1 MAARHGFG
9 AQEDEA
15 CFWEYDSTWE
25 EEEEGEG
32 EEEEEEEEDGGGEGE
47 LEAAAEEDPQ
57 DEGEQSALSWA
68 QSCWQA
74 QEPKSNSSPLFQ
86 RSFQFSGRRNWNAAE
101 DLQRYRRQYPDLME
115 SENEEEEEM
124 LNLRFYKNK
133 TRFLPQGLFI
143 ESLLESWWDNYEVLE
158 ENHSYIQ
165 WLFPLRE
172 PGMNWYAKPLTCREI
187 QAFKKSKEVMQRFI
201 RAYQL
206 MLGFYGIVLI
216 NEETGELKRAENW
229 AERFQNLNRFGHNN
243 LRITRILKCLGEMG
257 YEHYQVHLVKFF
269 LTETLVKETLP
280 NVKRSAL
287 DYFLFTVRSKQK
299 RRELVHYAWQH
310 FRPRD
315 SFVWGPHH
323 KLLKYR
329 PRSAKSQ
336 LQQKAEDKQETPGRK
351 CDDSVDHQNQ
361 FPEEEQGAG
370 DAASLGA
377 GDAASLEAGDAAS
390 LEAGDAASL
399 GAGDAASLEAGG
411 AASLEAGGAASLEAG
426 GAASLE
432 AGGAASLE
440 AGDAASLEAG
450 DAASLEAGDAA
461 SLEAGG
467 AASLEAGDAAS
478 LEAGGAAS
486 LEAGHAASLQPEVN
500 DKDEKEKRS
509 ECPLK
514 GGGDEEAKEASFTQQ
529 EEEDLNSEAE
539 EVQSAAENDCTKES
553 KKRKLD
559 ANRVDANN
567 GPLKSPTDIENISHN
582 LGECAIDAEIPSS
595 APLVEA
601 EEDKETLKEDN
612 ASTKDP
618 AAPESTDAAVKRRKV
633 DKRTTRNRPCN
644 LAINLNMGI
653 KSNPSVAN
661 TEAENDGEENAAVE
675 VVSERSS
682 GDANGGAVGSPV
694 DSRLPKSGW
703 TSPVSDG
710 LEASGDRVTARS
722 DERHCNSTF
731 LQGEGE
737 VDGVEQHQKA
747 ENASEKEQAEIT
759 GKKHPP
765 ESLKQ
770 NIASPC
776 PEEDSTEVAT
786 HKRES
791 SECAAEPAEEQVAAS
806 DTSMGST

>member
-15 CFWEYDSTWE
+15 CLWEYDSTWE
-25 EEEEGEG
+25 EEEGDG
-32 EEEEEEEEDGGGEGE
+32 EEEEEEDGGEGE
-47 LEAAAEEDPQ
+47 LEASAEEDPQ
-57 DEGEQSALSWA
+57 DEGEQSALSWV

-74 QEPKSNSSPLFQ
+74 QEPKSNSSPLFR

-101 DLQRYRRQYPDLME
+101 DLQRYRHQYPDLME

-133 TRFLPQGLFI
+133 THFLPQGLFI
-143 ESLLESWWDNYEVLE
+143 ENLLESWWDNYEVLE

-201 RAYQL
+201 RAYRL
-206 MLGFYGIVLI
+206 MLGFYGIVLL

-229 AERFQNLNRFGHNN
+229 AERFQNLNRFSHNN

-287 DYFLFTVRSKQK
+287 DYFLFTIRSKQK

-361 FPEEEQGAG
+361 SPEEEQ
-370 DAASLGA
+370 
-377 GDAASLEAGDAAS
+377 EAGD
-390 LEAGDAASL
+390 
-399 GAGDAASLEAGG
+399 
-411 AASLEAGGAASLEAG
+411 
-426 GAASLE
+426 
-432 AGGAASLE
+432 
-440 AGDAASLEAG
+440 
-450 DAASLEAGDAA
+450 
-461 SLEAGG
+461 
-467 AASLEAGDAAS
+467 
-478 LEAGGAAS
+478 
-486 LEAGHAASLQPEVN
+486 AASLQPEVN
-500 DKDEKEKRS
+500 NKDVKEKIS

-539 EVQSAAENDCTKES
+539 EVQGAAENDCTKES

-559 ANRVDANN
+559 ANRVDAKS

-582 LGECAIDAEIPSS
+582 LGECAIDAEITSS
-595 APLVEA
+595 APLLEA
-601 EEDKETLKEDN
+601 EEDKETLKEED

-661 TEAENDGEENAAVE
+661 AEAENDGEKNAAVD
-675 VVSERSS
+675 VVRERSS
-682 GDANGGAVGSPV
+682 GDANGGAVGPPV
-694 DSRLPKSGW
+694 DSRLHKSGW
-703 TSPVSDG
+703 TSPISDG

-722 DERHCNSTF
+722 DKQHCNSTF
-731 LQGEGE
+731 LQGESE

-747 ENASEKEQAEIT
+747 ENASEKEQAEVT

-770 NIASPC
+770 SIASPC

-786 HKRES
+786 HERES

>member
-15 CFWEYDSTWE
+15 CLWEYDSTWE
-25 EEEEGEG
+25 EEEGDG
-32 EEEEEEEEDGGGEGE
+32 EEEEEEDGGEGE
-47 LEAAAEEDPQ
+47 LEASAEEDPQ
-57 DEGEQSALSWA
+57 DEGEQSALSWV

-74 QEPKSNSSPLFQ
+74 
-86 RSFQFSGRRNWNAAE
+86 QFSGRRNWNAAE
-101 DLQRYRRQYPDLME
+101 DLQRYRHQYPDLME

-133 TRFLPQGLFI
+133 THFLPQGLFI
-143 ESLLESWWDNYEVLE
+143 ENLLESWWDNYEVLE

-201 RAYQL
+201 RAYRL
-206 MLGFYGIVLI
+206 MLGFYGIVLL

-229 AERFQNLNRFGHNN
+229 AERFQNLNRFSHNN

-287 DYFLFTVRSKQK
+287 DYFLFTIRSKQK

-361 FPEEEQGAG
+361 SPEEEQ
-370 DAASLGA
+370 
-377 GDAASLEAGDAAS
+377 EAGD
-390 LEAGDAASL
+390 
-399 GAGDAASLEAGG
+399 
-411 AASLEAGGAASLEAG
+411 
-426 GAASLE
+426 
-432 AGGAASLE
+432 
-440 AGDAASLEAG
+440 
-450 DAASLEAGDAA
+450 
-461 SLEAGG
+461 
-467 AASLEAGDAAS
+467 
-478 LEAGGAAS
+478 
-486 LEAGHAASLQPEVN
+486 AASLQPEVN
-500 DKDEKEKRS
+500 NKDVKEKIS

-539 EVQSAAENDCTKES
+539 EVQGAAENDCTKES

-559 ANRVDANN
+559 ANRVDAKS

-582 LGECAIDAEIPSS
+582 LGECAIDAEITSS
-595 APLVEA
+595 APLLEA
-601 EEDKETLKEDN
+601 EEDKETLKEED

-661 TEAENDGEENAAVE
+661 AEAENDGEKNAAVD
-675 VVSERSS
+675 VVRERSS
-682 GDANGGAVGSPV
+682 GDANGGAVGPPV
-694 DSRLPKSGW
+694 DSRLHKSGW
-703 TSPVSDG
+703 TSPISDG

-722 DERHCNSTF
+722 DKQHCNSTF
-731 LQGEGE
+731 LQGESE

-747 ENASEKEQAEIT
+747 ENASEKEQAEVT

-770 NIASPC
+770 SIASPC

-786 HKRES
+786 HERES

>member
-15 CFWEYDSTWE
+15 CLWEYDSTWE
-25 EEEEGEG
+25 EEEGDG
-32 EEEEEEEEDGGGEGE
+32 EEEEEEDGGEGE
-47 LEAAAEEDPQ
+47 LEASAEEDPQ
-57 DEGEQSALSWA
+57 DEGEQSALSWV

-74 QEPKSNSSPLFQ
+74 QLSWCTLLLKLLMFSFSTEEPKSNSSPLFR

-101 DLQRYRRQYPDLME
+101 DLQRYRHQYPDLME

-133 TRFLPQGLFI
+133 THFLPQGLFI
-143 ESLLESWWDNYEVLE
+143 ENLLESWWDNYEVLE

-201 RAYQL
+201 RAYRL
-206 MLGFYGIVLI
+206 MLGFYGIVLL

-229 AERFQNLNRFGHNN
+229 AERFQNLNRFSHNN

-287 DYFLFTVRSKQK
+287 DYFLFTIRSKQK

-361 FPEEEQGAG
+361 SPEEEQ
-370 DAASLGA
+370 
-377 GDAASLEAGDAAS
+377 EAGD
-390 LEAGDAASL
+390 
-399 GAGDAASLEAGG
+399 
-411 AASLEAGGAASLEAG
+411 
-426 GAASLE
+426 
-432 AGGAASLE
+432 
-440 AGDAASLEAG
+440 
-450 DAASLEAGDAA
+450 
-461 SLEAGG
+461 
-467 AASLEAGDAAS
+467 
-478 LEAGGAAS
+478 
-486 LEAGHAASLQPEVN
+486 AASLQPEVN
-500 DKDEKEKRS
+500 NKDVKEKIS

-539 EVQSAAENDCTKES
+539 EVQGAAENDCTKES

-559 ANRVDANN
+559 ANRVDAKS

-582 LGECAIDAEIPSS
+582 LGECAIDAEITSS
-595 APLVEA
+595 APLLEA
-601 EEDKETLKEDN
+601 EEDKETLKEED

-661 TEAENDGEENAAVE
+661 AEAENDGEKNAAVD
-675 VVSERSS
+675 VVRERSS
-682 GDANGGAVGSPV
+682 GDANGGAVGPPV
-694 DSRLPKSGW
+694 DSRLHKSGW
-703 TSPVSDG
+703 TSPISDG

-722 DERHCNSTF
+722 DKQHCNSTF
-731 LQGEGE
+731 LQGESE

-747 ENASEKEQAEIT
+747 ENASEKEQAEVT

-770 NIASPC
+770 SIASPC

-786 HKRES
+786 HERES

>member
-25 EEEEGEG
+25 EEEGEG
-32 EEEEEEEEDGGGEGE
+32 EEEEEDGGGEGE
-47 LEAAAEEDPQ
+47 LEAAEAAAEEEPQ

-68 QSCWQA
+68 QGCWQA
-74 QEPKSNSSPLFQ
+74 QLSWCALLLKPLLFSFNTEEPKPNSSPLFQ

-101 DLQRYRRQYPDLME
+101 DLQRYRHQYPDLME

-143 ESLLESWWDNYEVLE
+143 ENLLESWWGNYEVLE

-172 PGMNWYAKPLTCREI
+172 PGMNWLAKPLTCREI

-229 AERFQNLNRFGHNN
+229 AERFQNLNRFSHNN

-257 YEHYQVHLVKFF
+257 YEHYQVLLVKFF

-287 DYFLFTVRSKQK
+287 DYFLFTIRSKQK

-329 PRSAKSQ
+329 PSSAKSQ
-336 LQQKAEDKQETPGRK
+336 LHQKAEDKQETPGRK
-351 CDDSVDHQNQ
+351 RHDSVDHRNQ
-361 FPEEEQGAG
+361 SPEEEQ
-370 DAASLGA
+370 
-377 GDAASLEAGDAAS
+377 EAGD
-390 LEAGDAASL
+390 
-399 GAGDAASLEAGG
+399 
-411 AASLEAGGAASLEAG
+411 
-426 GAASLE
+426 
-432 AGGAASLE
+432 
-440 AGDAASLEAG
+440 
-450 DAASLEAGDAA
+450 
-461 SLEAGG
+461 
-467 AASLEAGDAAS
+467 
-478 LEAGGAAS
+478 
-486 LEAGHAASLQPEVN
+486 AASLQPEVN
-500 DKDEKEKRS
+500 DKDVEEKRS

-539 EVQSAAENDCTKES
+539 EVQGAAENDCTKES

-559 ANRVDANN
+559 ANRVDANS

-582 LGECAIDAEIPSS
+582 LGECAIDAEISSS
-595 APLVEA
+595 APLVET

-612 ASTKDP
+612 ASTKDS
-618 AAPESTDAAVKRRKV
+618 AAPGSTDAAVKRRKV
-633 DKRTTRNRPCN
+633 DERTSRNRPFN
-644 LAINLNMGI
+644 LAISLDVGTCASDA
-653 KSNPSVAN
+653 KLNPSVAN
-661 TEAENDGEENAAVE
+661 AEAENDSEKNAAVE
-675 VVSERSS
+675 VVSEKSG

-694 DSRLPKSGW
+694 DSRLPKSGL
-703 TSPVSDG
+703 TSPMSDG

-722 DERHCNSTF
+722 DEHHCNSIF
-731 LQGEGE
+731 LQGESE

-747 ENASEKEQAEIT
+747 ENASEKEQAEVT
-759 GKKHPP
+759 SKKHPP

-770 NIASPC
+770 NTASAC

-791 SECAAEPAEEQVAAS
+791 SECAAEPDEEQVAAS
-806 DTSMGST
+806 DTSTGSS

>member
-1 MAARHGFG
+1 MAARRGFG

-25 EEEEGEG
+25 EEEGEG
-32 EEEEEEEEDGGGEGE
+32 EEEEEEDGGGEGE
-47 LEAAAEEDPQ
+47 LETAAEEEPQ

-68 QSCWQA
+68 QGCWHA
-74 QEPKSNSSPLFQ
+74 
-86 RSFQFSGRRNWNAAE
+86 QFSGRRNWNAAE
-101 DLQRYRRQYPDLME
+101 DLQRYRHQYPDLME

-124 LNLRFYKNK
+124 VNLMFYKNK

-143 ESLLESWWDNYEVLE
+143 ENLLESWWDNYEVLE

-172 PGMNWYAKPLTCREI
+172 PGMNWCAKPLTCREI

-257 YEHYQVHLVKFF
+257 YEHYQVLLVKFF
-269 LTETLVKETLP
+269 LTETLVKGMLP

-287 DYFLFTVRSKQK
+287 DYFLFTIRSKQK

-329 PRSAKSQ
+329 PSSAKSQ
-336 LQQKAEDKQETPGRK
+336 PHQKAEDKQEAPGRK

-361 FPEEEQGAG
+361 SPEEEQGAG
-370 DAASLGA
+370 DAASL
-377 GDAASLEAGDAAS
+377 
-390 LEAGDAASL
+390 
-399 GAGDAASLEAGG
+399 
-411 AASLEAGGAASLEAG
+411 
-426 GAASLE
+426 
-432 AGGAASLE
+432 
-440 AGDAASLEAG
+440 
-450 DAASLEAGDAA
+450 
-461 SLEAGG
+461 
-467 AASLEAGDAAS
+467 
-478 LEAGGAAS
+478 
-486 LEAGHAASLQPEVN
+486 QPEVN
-500 DKDEKEKRS
+500 DKEVKEKIS

-514 GGGDEEAKEASFTQQ
+514 GGDDEEAKEALFTQQ

-539 EVQSAAENDCTKES
+539 EVQGAAENDCTKET

-559 ANRVDANN
+559 ANRVDANS

-601 EEDKETLKEDN
+601 EEDKEMLKEDN
-612 ASTKDP
+612 ASTKDS
-618 AAPESTDAAVKRRKV
+618 AAPGSTDAAVKRRKV
-633 DKRTTRNRPCN
+633 DERTSRNRPFT
-644 LAINLNMGI
+644 LAISLNMGACASDA
-653 KSNPSVAN
+653 KLNPSVTNA
-661 TEAENDGEENAAVE
+661 EAENGSEKNAAVE
-675 VVSERSS
+675 VVSEKSG
-682 GDANGGAVGSPV
+682 GDADGGAVGSPV
-694 DSRLPKSGW
+694 HSRLPKSGL
-703 TSPVSDG
+703 TSPISDG
-710 LEASGDRVTARS
+710 LESSGDRVTARS
-722 DERHCNSTF
+722 DEHHCNSTF

-747 ENASEKEQAEIT
+747 ANASEKEQAEVT
-759 GKKHPP
+759 SKKHPP

-770 NIASPC
+770 NTASPC

-786 HKRES
+786 HKQES
-791 SECAAEPAEEQVAAS
+791 SECAAEPDEEQVAAS
-806 DTSMGST
+806 DTSTGST

>member
-1 MAARHGFG
+1 MAARLGFG
-9 AQEDEA
+9 AQEDEG

-25 EEEEGEG
+25 EEEEEEEG
-32 EEEEEEEEDGGGEGE
+32 EEEEEEDGGGEGE
-47 LEAAAEEDPQ
+47 LEAAAEEEPQ
-57 DEGEQSALSWA
+57 DEGEQPALSWA

-101 DLQRYRRQYPDLME
+101 DLQRYRHQYPDLME

-143 ESLLESWWDNYEVLE
+143 ENLLESWWDNYEVLE

-172 PGMNWYAKPLTCREI
+172 PGMNWCAKPLTCREI

-287 DYFLFTVRSKQK
+287 DYFLFTIRSKQK

-336 LQQKAEDKQETPGRK
+336 LQQKTEDKQETPGRK

-361 FPEEEQGAG
+361 SPEEEQQAG
-370 DAASLGA
+370 DAASM
-377 GDAASLEAGDAAS
+377 
-390 LEAGDAASL
+390 
-399 GAGDAASLEAGG
+399 
-411 AASLEAGGAASLEAG
+411 
-426 GAASLE
+426 
-432 AGGAASLE
+432 
-440 AGDAASLEAG
+440 
-450 DAASLEAGDAA
+450 
-461 SLEAGG
+461 
-467 AASLEAGDAAS
+467 
-478 LEAGGAAS
+478 
-486 LEAGHAASLQPEVN
+486 QPEVT
-500 DKDEKEKRS
+500 DRDGKEEIS

-529 EEEDLNSEAE
+529 EEEDLSSEAE
-539 EVQSAAENDCTKES
+539 EVQGAAENDCTKES

-559 ANRVDANN
+559 ANRVHTNS

-595 APLVEA
+595 APLIEA

-618 AAPESTDAAVKRRKV
+618 AAAESTDAAVKRRKV

-653 KSNPSVAN
+653 KSNPSAAN
-661 TEAENDGEENAAVE
+661 TEVEEDSEKNAAVE
-675 VVSERSS
+675 VESERSG
-682 GDANGGAVGSPV
+682 GDANGGAVGPPV

-703 TSPVSDG
+703 TSPISDG
-710 LEASGDRVTARS
+710 SEASGDRVTARS
-722 DERHCNSTF
+722 DEHHCNSTF
-731 LQGEGE
+731 LQGESE

-747 ENASEKEQAEIT
+747 ENASGKEQAEVPGT
-759 GKKHPP
+759 KHPP

-770 NIASPC
+770 SIASPC
-776 PEEDSTEVAT
+776 PEGDSTEVAT

-791 SECAAEPAEEQVAAS
+791 SECAAEPDEEQVAPS
-806 DTSMGST
+806 DTSTRST

>member
-1 MAARHGFG
+1 MAARRGFG

-25 EEEEGEG
+25 EEEGEG
-32 EEEEEEEEDGGGEGE
+32 EEEEEEDGGGEGE
-47 LEAAAEEDPQ
+47 LETAAEEEPQ

-68 QSCWQA
+68 QGCWHA
-74 QEPKSNSSPLFQ
+74 QEPKSNSSPFFQ

-101 DLQRYRRQYPDLME
+101 DLQRYRHQYPDLME

-124 LNLRFYKNK
+124 VNLMFYKNK

-143 ESLLESWWDNYEVLE
+143 ENLLESWWDNYEVLE

-172 PGMNWYAKPLTCREI
+172 PGMNWCAKPLTCREI

-257 YEHYQVHLVKFF
+257 YEHYQVLLVKFF
-269 LTETLVKETLP
+269 LTETLVKGTLP

-287 DYFLFTVRSKQK
+287 DYFLFTIRSKQK

-329 PRSAKSQ
+329 PSSAKSQ
-336 LQQKAEDKQETPGRK
+336 PHQKAEDKQETPGRK

-361 FPEEEQGAG
+361 SLEEEQGAG
-370 DAASLGA
+370 DAASL
-377 GDAASLEAGDAAS
+377 
-390 LEAGDAASL
+390 
-399 GAGDAASLEAGG
+399 
-411 AASLEAGGAASLEAG
+411 
-426 GAASLE
+426 
-432 AGGAASLE
+432 
-440 AGDAASLEAG
+440 
-450 DAASLEAGDAA
+450 
-461 SLEAGG
+461 
-467 AASLEAGDAAS
+467 
-478 LEAGGAAS
+478 
-486 LEAGHAASLQPEVN
+486 QPEVN
-500 DKDEKEKRS
+500 DKDVKEKIS

-514 GGGDEEAKEASFTQQ
+514 GGGDEEAKEALFTQQ

-539 EVQSAAENDCTKES
+539 EVQGAAENDCTKES

-559 ANRVDANN
+559 ANRVDANS

-601 EEDKETLKEDN
+601 EEDKEMLKEDN
-612 ASTKDP
+612 ASTKDS
-618 AAPESTDAAVKRRKV
+618 AAPGSTDAAVKRRKV
-633 DKRTTRNRPCN
+633 DERTSRNRPFT
-644 LAINLNMGI
+644 LAISLNMGACASDA
-653 KSNPSVAN
+653 KLNPSVTNA
-661 TEAENDGEENAAVE
+661 EAENGSEKNAAVE
-675 VVSERSS
+675 VSS
-682 GDANGGAVGSPV
+682 QRVGPQGPPGPRGPPGPSGKDGIDKWKIFLLRICWIRTELCPV
-694 DSRLPKSGW
+694 AGSG
-703 TSPVSDG
+703 
-710 LEASGDRVTARS
+710 
-722 DERHCNSTF
+722 
-731 LQGEGE
+731 
-737 VDGVEQHQKA
+737 
-747 ENASEKEQAEIT
+747 
-759 GKKHPP
+759 
-765 ESLKQ
+765 
-770 NIASPC
+770 
-776 PEEDSTEVAT
+776 
-786 HKRES
+786 
-791 SECAAEPAEEQVAAS
+791 
-806 DTSMGST
+806 